1 MNNKFGIGAERPVPP
16 PPRAARGD
24 VAGGEGNAAG
34 KRGDD
39 GGAKENE
46 SRGGRAGET
55 RRSNDSWEEGGS
67 ARSGSPCP
75 AQRPPERTTRKSA
88 ETGKRRKTRGRRGRR
103 GGAGPPP
110 GSAVPPSRCP
120 PFAAVPRSPLRSRH
134 KGGVQPHFPRRHLF
148 KKYLKIFK
156 KSAGLRK
163 NAENEAPGV
172 LYRAPRPG
180 SAGGVPGRRPEVE
193 FPASL
198 SRPRRGRARRFPERG
213 AAPRFQKL
221 IKNRS
226 RAPGASQTA
235 RKRSPAPG
243 APAGG
248 PPKRVPSGPRP
259 FPSRF
264 SQATLQIAA
273 RHKRAFEG

>member
-1 MNNKFGIGAERPVPP
+1 MKVAGAERGKRGV
-16 PPRAARGD
+16 RTIRGRKGGRRGAARRARRSGPRNERREK
-24 VAGGEGNAAG
+24 AQKRESAG
-34 KRGDD
+34 KRG
-39 GGAKENE
+39 GG
-46 SRGGRAGET
+46 GG
-55 RRSNDSWEEGGS
+55 GG
-67 ARSGSPCP
+67 
-75 AQRPPERTTRKSA
+75 
-88 ETGKRRKTRGRRGRR
+88 

>member
-1 MNNKFGIGAERPVPP
+1 MGGRGVGAEELVVP
-16 PPRAARGD
+16 AA
-24 VAGGEGNAAG
+24 AAP
-34 KRGDD
+34 K
-39 GGAKENE
+39 
-46 SRGGRAGET
+46 T
-55 RRSNDSWEEGGS
+55 NDE
-67 ARSGSPCP
+67 
-75 AQRPPERTTRKSA
+75 KST
-88 ETGKRRKTRGRRGRR
+88 EMGKRRKTRGQREEE
-103 GGAGPPP
+103 GGAGLPR
-110 GSAVPPSRCP
+110 GSAVPPSHCP

-163 NAENEAPGV
+163 NAENEAAGV
-172 LYRAPRPG
+172 LYRAPCPG

-213 AAPRFQKL
+213 TAPRFQKL

-226 RAPGASQTA
+226 RAPGASETA

-248 PPKRVPSGPRP
+248 PPKRVPRGPRP
-259 FPSRF
+259 FPTRF